1 MVSRTAAT
9 AFACGAHRPLLT
21 ATLTPSR
28 ASSPLLWTHRS
39 PSAPSSLQVPQLIIE
54 SEGPCKI
61 LLANHA
67 WCALTGYLRL
77 PTTASSS
84 SSASASTAVPP
95 RIGFAP
101 LAGCDFVAA
110 AAEVLPASSLAV
122 PAASELGHD
131 PAKAPEALPTQAI
144 EDWGSLGRSGGGDR
158 VEPRGAPPRP

>member
-1 MVSRTAAT
+1 MPHLHRTLAA
-9 AFACGAHRPLLT
+9 
-21 ATLTPSR
+21 PSPHPPR
-28 ASSPLLWTHRS
+28 LPAKVLFEEYYVYHELGDDGLASPPS
-39 PSAPSSLQVPQLIIE
+39 PSPS
-54 SEGPCKI
+54 
-61 LLANHA
+61 
-67 WCALTGYLRL
+67 
-77 PTTASSS
+77 TASSS